1 MPHCKMLLDRCTFVV
16 QLMKGSQIM
25 DDVRGSNDGLTGY
38 FLEDIFVGQ
47 TAVYAKTVTEADVVL
62 FAGISGATNP
72 VHLNDEFAST
82 TQFKGR
88 IAHGILTASFIS
100 TVLGT
105 RLPGP
110 GCIYLSQNLKFKAP
124 VRIGDTVS
132 ARVTVTEVVTEKRR
146 VLVKTVVSVGETIVI
161 DGDAMLMVPSRA

>member
-1 MPHCKMLLDRCTFVV
+1 
-16 QLMKGSQIM
+16 MKGSQIM
-25 DDVRGSNDGLTGY
+25 DDVRGLNDGLTGY

-47 TAVYAKTVTEADVVL
+47 TAVYAKTVTETDVVM
-62 FAGISGATNP
+62 FAGVSGDTNP
-72 VHLNDEFAST
+72 VHLNDEYAAT

-110 GCIYLSQNLKFKAP
+110 G
-124 VRIGDTVS
+124 
-132 ARVTVTEVVTEKRR
+132 RR
-146 VLVKTVVSVGETIVI
+146 
-161 DGDAMLMVPSRA
+161 